1 MTTDLT
7 LYLRDPARRREGQ
20 LDDYQKITLNPK
32 LNAVGKWVLT
42 LDRRAPLA
50 AQLTVP
56 GYGIEAVRAGTTVM
70 SGMLLHRQHVKRVD
84 QNTIEVHGVDDN
96 IWLERTLAHPQP
108 SSTVPPYNVSEYDVR
123 TGVCSTILRQYVDI
137 NRGPSAIANRR
148 IPGLTMATDP
158 VIGSTVSG
166 RARWQP
172 LLELLQEL
180 AISGGQIGFRMAQV
194 GTALQFTVY
203 PLVDRTATITFS
215 EQNGTL
221 AGFDYSADA
230 PEATYIYCGGGGE
243 GTARTIKEG
252 GDSELAATWGRW
264 EKFRDRRD
272 TTDSTEMDQAITDE
286 LVNSGEKTGLS
297 LTPIDTDGQSYG
309 THYGMGDRVTAVID
323 GVEIQESVREVV
335 LTYTPSGPQ
344 TVVPVIGTPGT
355 PAVLGVFAAVKDA
368 LSRTRR
374 LERR

>member
-20 LDDYQKITLNPK
+20 LDDYQKLTLNPK

-50 AQLTVP
+50 TQLTVP
-56 GYGIEAVRAGTTVM
+56 GYGIEAVRDGTTVM
-70 SGMLLHRQHVKRVD
+70 SGMLLHRQNVKRVD
-84 QNTIEVHGVDDN
+84 QNTVEVHGVDDN
-96 IWLERTLAHPQP
+96 IWLERTLAHPEP
-108 SSTVPPYNVSEYDVR
+108 ASTVPPYSAAEYDIR
-123 TGVCSTILRQYVDI
+123 TGVCSTILTQYVDA
-137 NRGPSAIANRR
+137 NRGPAAIAPRR
-148 IPGLTMATDP
+148 ITGLTMATDP
-158 VIGSTVSG
+158 LVGASVTG

-180 AISGGQIGFRMAQV
+180 AISGGEIGFGIVQAATDLRFSV
-194 GTALQFTVY
+194 W
-203 PLVDRTATITFS
+203 PLVDRTATVTFS
-215 EQNGTL
+215 EDNGTL
-221 AGFDYSADA
+221 SGFDYSADA

-252 GDSELAATWGRW
+252 QDSTLVETWARW

-272 TTDSTEMDQAITDE
+272 TTDGTELDQAITDE
-286 LVNSGEKTGLS
+286 LLASGEKTGLS

-323 GVEIQESVREVV
+323 GVEIQESIREVV
-335 LTYTPSGPQ
+335 LTYTPGGPQ
-344 TVVPVIGTPGT
+344 TVMPVIGTPAT
-355 PAVLGVFAAVKDA
+355 ASVLGVFAAVKDA
-368 LSRTRR
+368 LTRTRR